1 MNNSWAPA
9 PRFSRFRFRFSTD
22 KVQIHGNPGRGNY
35 WEFPSEI
42 CIWKLENAYQ
52 WKEIEKQMTHFK
64 STFTTRFIKQFTKKT
79 FFAKDA
85 CFPFTILVC
94 LPWSFASCSLR
105 RFETE
110 SLFCI
115 HYMHRFHDFHTVRFL
130 CVTSAEICV
139 NATADC
145 KPTAWFC
152 RTLVDNW
159 LFWTQKWQE
168 HFSFLP
174 HQTASMCW
182 PMEIKRASWSFLPP
196 VAPQSWSESCARTP
210 TRNCCSQPAEYSKC
224 SQWTLTTNRPLW
236 R

>member
-1 MNNSWAPA
+1 MHA
-9 PRFSRFRFRFSTD
+9 
-22 KVQIHGNPGRGNY
+22 
-35 WEFPSEI
+35 FPSQ
-42 CIWKLENAYQ
+42 Y
-52 WKEIEKQMTHFK
+52 
-64 STFTTRFIKQFTKKT
+64 
-79 FFAKDA
+79 
-85 CFPFTILVC
+85 
-94 LPWSFASCSLR
+94 SCA
-105 RFETE
+105 
-110 SLFCI
+110 
-115 HYMHRFHDFHTVRFL
+115 FHDHLHHVVWDVLRPSPYFAYTACIASMILHTVRFL
-130 CVTSAEICV
+130 CVTYAEICI

-145 KPTAWFC
+145 KPTAWFF
-152 RTLVDNW
+152 RTLVDNR